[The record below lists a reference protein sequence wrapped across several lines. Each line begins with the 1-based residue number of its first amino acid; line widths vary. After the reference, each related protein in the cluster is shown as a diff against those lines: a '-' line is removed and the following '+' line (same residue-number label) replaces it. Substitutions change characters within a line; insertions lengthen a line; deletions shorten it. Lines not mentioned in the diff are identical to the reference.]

1 MGHFGSI
8 RIQAVTVASN
18 SCERTEILAVPGLET
33 VKFAIADIFDADIQ
47 YAPGIKNISV
57 DVHTVNACA
66 QIRGKV
72 LSTKQIIV
80 FKTGQLRELRK

>member
-18 SCERTEILAVPGLET
+18 SCERPEILAVPGLET

-47 YAPGIKNISV
+47 YAPGIKIY
-57 DVHTVNACA
+57 
-66 QIRGKV
+66 R
-72 LSTKQIIV
+72 
-80 FKTGQLRELRK
+80 